1 MESVNTY
8 ALSKHIAKQFKLKS
22 KDVLSCIKEF
32 IENSSDKG
40 IVIVTDYSAK
50 SAALFGDTKSVW
62 EDLKELNGEKK
73 KVVTFNSKLSFGPG
87 IVVTG
92 KYLKEVKEVLDEKEI
107 EYEEKKK
114 ADYEK
119 EFKGDES
126 EEKESK
132 TKAKKPSSKSKTTD
146 KSTKSSSKTK
156 AVDYKKMTIKL
167 LKEELMKRGL
177 KTTGKKDELIERLEK
192 SDLGSTE
199 KKKRPSKKAKEPA
212 KGKKMPASKSAP
224 KLKAKQNEWGNFED
238 EETGIVF
245 LKLPVGK
252 DGKDMSVAIGV
263 QNTEVDGQGLETVLP
278 IDEDVIEECKT
289 QKFKMFNES
298 MLKALK
304 KNDREKYEE
313 IKSWLE
319 SAAKEDGEEDGE
331 DGEED

>member
-8 ALSKHIAKQFKLKS
+8 ALSKRIAKQFKLKS

-32 IENSSDKG
+32 VENSSDEG
-40 IVIVTDYSAK
+40 IVIVTDYSAR
-50 SAALFGDTKSVW
+50 SAALFGNTKSVW
-62 EDLKELNGEKK
+62 DDLKELNGEKK
-73 KVVTFNSKLSFGPG
+73 KVVTFNSKLAFGPG

-107 EYEEKKK
+107 EYEEKER
-114 ADYEK
+114 DQYEK
-119 EFKGDES
+119 EFKGES
-126 EEKESK
+126 PEKESK
-132 TKAKKPSSKSKTTD
+132 TT
-146 KSTKSSSKTK
+146 SKTK
-156 AVDYKKMTIKL
+156 AAKTTSKTKATDYKKMTIKL

-177 KTTGKKDELIERLEK
+177 KTTGKKDELMERLEK
-192 SDLGSTE
+192 SDSGSTE
-199 KKKRPSKKAKEPA
+199 KKSTEKKKGTTPKKAKEPA

-252 DGKDMSVAIGV
+252 DGRDMSVAIGV

-278 IDEDVIEECKT
+278 IDDDVIEECKT

-298 MLKALK
+298 MLKTLK
-304 KNDREKYEE
+304 KNDREKYDE
-313 IKSWLE
+313 IQAWLE
-319 SAAKEDGEEDGE
+319 STKEDEDEDGEEEEE
-331 DGEED
+331 DGEEE